1 MSQVKQDFLQAQE
14 KIQRHQRTILQV
26 DDDSANMLL
35 VVELL
40 SRHSDLKVLTASN
53 GHDALKIA
61 FEHQPCVILMDI
73 NMHSLNGF
81 EALAILRA
89 NPETMHIPVIALSSD
104 AYPSQIKA
112 GLEAGFYR
120 YLTKPFIFAE
130 LMDAIET
137 ALLNRVEA

>member
-1 MSQVKQDFLQAQE
+1 MSHVKQDFLSSQE
-14 KIQRHQRTILQV
+14 KIQQHQRTILQV
-26 DDDSANMLL
+26 DDDAANLLL

-53 GHDALKIA
+53 GHDALNMA
-61 FEHQPCVILMDI
+61 YQHQPCVILMDI

-89 NPETMHIPVIALSSD
+89 NPETVHIPVIALSSD

-120 YLTKPFIFAE
+120 YLTKPFILAE
-130 LMDAIET
+130 LMDAIEA
-137 ALLNRVEA
+137 ALLYRVET